1 MLTLDN
7 AGFTQL
13 PTLAP
18 FSDRVQPGE
27 LLAIVGPNGAGKSTL
42 LSLLCGFR
50 APHTGQVCIDNI
62 SLDAWDRQTLAAR
75 RAVVAQR
82 EQPVFDWRVEELA
95 TLGARASDAEARRW
109 MHEMDI
115 AHLCRRFAPTLS
127 GGELQRVMIVRA
139 LCQLAQTPDPSRLLL
154 LDEPTSALDIGQ
166 QQALMRLLLRLT
178 RKHAM
183 GVVCVLHDINLALR
197 FADRVWLLD
206 QGQRIA
212 TGSPDQVLSTS
223 QLAKTY
229 RVELDDIQQGND
241 RWLAIRR

>member
-13 PTLAP
+13 PKLLP
-18 FSDRVQPGE
+18 FSDRVRPGE

-42 LSLLCGFR
+42 LSLLSGFR
-50 APHTGQVCIDNI
+50 APHSGQVCIDNI
-62 SLDAWDRQTLAAR
+62 SLAAWDRQALAAR

-82 EQPVFDWRVEELA
+82 EQPVFDWRAKDLA
-95 TLGARASDAEARRW
+95 TLGARASEAEACHW
-109 MHEMDI
+109 MREMDMT
-115 AHLCRRFAPTLS
+115 HLSSRFAPTLS

-139 LCQLAQTPDPSRLLL
+139 LCQLAQTSQPSRLLL

-197 FADRVWLLD
+197 FADRVWLID
-206 QGQRIA
+206 QGKRIA
-212 TGSPDQVLSTS
+212 AGSPDQVLSTS
-223 QLAKTY
+223 RLAKTY
-229 RVELDDIQQGND
+229 RVELDDIQHGND

>member
-13 PTLAP
+13 PRLAP
-18 FSDRVQPGE
+18 FSDRVQTGE
-27 LLAIVGPNGAGKSTL
+27 MLAIIGPNGAGKSTL
-42 LSLLCGFR
+42 LSLLSGFR
-50 APHTGQVCIDNI
+50 APHIGQVCLDNI
-62 SLDAWDRQTLAAR
+62 SLADWPRATLASR

-95 TLGARASDAEARRW
+95 TLGARASNDEAQRW
-109 MHEMDI
+109 MHELDI
-115 AHLCRRFAPTLS
+115 AHLAARVAPTLS

-139 LCQLAQTPDPSRLLL
+139 LCQLAQTPEPSRLLL

-166 QQALMRLLLRLT
+166 QQALMRLLHRLT

-197 FADRVWLLD
+197 FADRVWLVD

-212 TGSPDQVLSTS
+212 SGPPDQVLSPS
-223 QLAKTY
+223 RLSDIY
-229 RVELDDIQQGND
+229 RVELDDIAHGND

>member
-1 MLTLDN
+1 MLTLDK

-13 PTLAP
+13 PKLAP

-42 LSLLCGFR
+42 LSLLSGFR
-50 APHTGQVCIDNI
+50 APHTGQVSIDSVNLADW
-62 SLDAWDRQTLAAR
+62 SRETLAAR

-95 TLGARASDAEARRW
+95 TLGARASVPESRRW
-109 MHEMDI
+109 MQEMDI
-115 AHLCRRFAPTLS
+115 AHLATRYAPTLS

-139 LCQLAQTPDPSRLLL
+139 LCQLAQTPEPSRLLL

-166 QQALMRLLLRLT
+166 QQALMRLLHRLT

-183 GVVCVLHDINLALR
+183 GVVCVLHDLNLALR
-197 FADRVWLLD
+197 FADRVWLID

-212 TGSPDQVLSTS
+212 AGIPEQVLNAPR
-223 QLAKTY
+223 LAETY
-229 RVELDDIQQGND
+229 RVELDAIQHGND